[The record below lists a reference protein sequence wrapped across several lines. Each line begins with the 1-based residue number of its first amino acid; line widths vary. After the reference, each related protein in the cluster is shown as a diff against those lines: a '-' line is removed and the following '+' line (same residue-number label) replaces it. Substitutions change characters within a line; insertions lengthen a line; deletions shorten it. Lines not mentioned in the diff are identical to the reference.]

1 MKLNQRQFL
10 CSSVIQYD
18 QDEVQSTTNCQ
29 SITKTHLQFMLK
41 ISTICVGNN
50 TLEAT
55 TEILLVRNYTLDIS
69 IMLFND
75 IAIYINTCTNTQ
87 AHAYTS

>member
-10 CSSVIQYD
+10 CSSLIQYD

-29 SITKTHLQFMLK
+29 PITKTHLQFML
-41 ISTICVGNN
+41 IFSTICVGNN

-69 IMLFND
+69 IMLFNG
-75 IAIYINTCTNTQ
+75 IAMYI
-87 AHAYTS
+87 